1 MARWKLMA
9 AHYINVKTPWGETQK
24 WVREEQNQETGRIL
38 RTEYN
43 VPTLLDPLNDRT
55 VLGPTGDCIVARP
68 GSQQSGD
75 WIYEGPP
82 TADMEP
88 LDDEARAISDSLRHK
103 WVHPIDSLPTNGEIY
118 SDKLIQQMERLIATP
133 QPPVVL
139 GNVNADE
146 FEALKAQ
153 VAALMERNAM
163 LEQQAAEAEEP
174 LPEPELELE
183 PSRGRR

>member
-1 MARWKLMA
+1 MS
-9 AHYINVKTPWGETQK
+9 EF
-24 WVREEQNQETGRIL
+24 
-38 RTEYN
+38 
-43 VPTLLDPLNDRT
+43 
-55 VLGPTGDCIVARP
+55 
-68 GSQQSGD
+68 
-75 WIYEGPP
+75 
-82 TADMEP
+82 
-88 LDDEARAISDSLRHK
+88 
-103 WVHPIDSLPTNGEIY
+103 
-118 SDKLIQQMERLIATP
+118 
-133 QPPVVL
+133 PPVVL